1 MAYVKVF
8 VSDEQF
14 KQLLQLAK
22 VYQTSV
28 ATLLRPY
35 VSGTV
40 IQLWA
45 AYADPNNVPLHQAII
60 KRAMNRQNATLEEIT
75 EWTGLDRAVVQT
87 TLSELIEDEQVR
99 EYAGRG
105 KIKTYFLQEA
115 TDAKKETPTRR

>member
-8 VSDEQF
+8 VSDEQL

-75 EWTGLDRAVVQT
+75 EWTGLDRAIVQT
-87 TLSELIEDEQVR
+87 TLSELMEDEQVR

-105 KIKTYFLQEA
+105 KIKTYFLQEGN
-115 TDAKKETPTRR
+115 DAKEEKTTRR

>member
-8 VSDEQF
+8 VSDEQH

-45 AYADPNNVPLHQAII
+45 AYADPHNVPLHQAII

-75 EWTGLDRAVVQT
+75 EWTGLDRAIVQT
-87 TLSELIEDEQVR
+87 TLSELMEDEQVR

-105 KIKTYFLQEA
+105 KIKTYFLQEPN
-115 TDAKKETPTRR
+115 DAKKETPTRR